1 MEKSKEFLVAV
12 AQALVNNKEEVT
24 VETKT
29 DERGVL
35 LTLHVNPQDVG
46 RIIGKEGHTAAAIR
60 TLLKSVGMQESAR
73 VSMVIFDPRRTQ
85 EVQE

>member
-12 AQALVNNKEEVT
+12 AKALVNSKEEVN

-35 LTLHVNPQDVG
+35 LTLHVNPKDVG

-60 TLLKSVGMQESAR
+60 TLLKSVGMQENAR
-73 VSMVIFDPRRTQ
+73 VSMVIFDPRRVQDGQ
-85 EVQE
+85 E